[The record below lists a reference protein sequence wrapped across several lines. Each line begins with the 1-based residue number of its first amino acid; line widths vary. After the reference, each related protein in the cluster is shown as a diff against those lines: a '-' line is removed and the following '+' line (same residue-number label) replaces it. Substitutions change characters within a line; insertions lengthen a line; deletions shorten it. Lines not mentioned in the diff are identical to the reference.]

1 MSDYLIRMIG
11 ALPNVDVAYGVQV
24 AGGAGSDRLESLVL
38 EDRASGQRRGVP
50 ADGLFVLIGSQP
62 RTEWLG
68 EILMRDPEGF
78 ILTGPDVLEE
88 VATRWPLLRPPSLHE
103 ASLPGVFAAGDV
115 RRGSVKRV
123 GSAVGEGA
131 VTIPQ
136 VHAFLEAQAA
146 AAPASL
152 ER

>member
-1 MSDYLIRMIG
+1 
-11 ALPNVDVAYGVQV
+11 
-24 AGGAGSDRLESLVL
+24 VL
-38 EDRASGQRRGVP
+38 EDRASGQRRDVP

-146 AAPASL
+146 AVHAGL

>member
-1 MSDYLIRMIG
+1 
-11 ALPNVDVAYGVQV
+11 
-24 AGGAGSDRLESLVL
+24 VL
-38 EDRASGQRRGVP
+38 
-50 ADGLFVLIGSQP
+50 ADG
-62 RTEWLG
+62 
-68 EILMRDPEGF
+68 
-78 ILTGPDVLEE
+78 
-88 VATRWPLLRPPSLHE
+88 ATRWPLLRPPSLHE

-136 VHAFLEAQAA
+136 VHACLEARAG
-146 AAPASL
+146 APAAR